1 VSPRSTSALWPGAV
15 LLGGEV
21 RGIWRRACELVS
33 VEMWDEPS
41 AAERE
46 MIEAEALAMPLPGL
60 EDTPIRVR
68 WEG

>member
-1 VSPRSTSALWPGAV
+1 MWPGAV
-15 LLGGEV
+15 LAGGEV
-21 RGIWRRACELVS
+21 SGTWRRAREVVS

-46 MIEAEALAMPLPGL
+46 AIEAEAAAMPLPGL

-68 WEG
+68 WEP